1 MSWSMRV
8 IDLDE
13 RDHQPAESNHPAQ
26 GHPVTRRKMVLGLVA
41 VFVVGALIGGFAVQR
56 RASHEQR
63 ERNSVVALVAFPQSA
78 SLGSSTF
85 QTASLDAGSG
95 APQVKMT
102 GHLMVVNAGPAPIT
116 VRQAAADRPGLV
128 SASTGRPRLS
138 PLGGTGELVVELLF
152 ECSAAF
158 FREPLSLDFEVET
171 EDKHVREVSYRVT
184 LAGSDWQR
192 VAPATCGSA

>member
-1 MSWSMRV
+1 M

-13 RDHQPAESNHPAQ
+13 RDHQPAESNPTAQ
-26 GHPVTRRKMVLGLVA
+26 DRPVTRQKVVLGFVA

-63 ERNSVVALVAFPQSA
+63 ERNLVVALVAFPQSA
-78 SLGSSTF
+78 SLGSPTF
-85 QTASLDAGSG
+85 QTVALDGGSD

-102 GHLMVVNAGPAPIT
+102 GHLVVINAGPAPIT
-116 VRQAAADRPGLV
+116 VRQVAAERPGMALA
-128 SASTGRPRLS
+128 SAGQPRLS

-152 ECSAAF
+152 ECSVAF
-158 FREPLSLDFEVET
+158 FQEPLPMAFEVET
-171 EDKHVREVSYRVT
+171 EDKHVREVSYPVT

-192 VAPATCGSA
+192 VAPANCGSA